1 MSFLLHIRCN
11 LKSLHASLFYLIL
24 TLFYL
29 IVGLGTIIF
38 IFQMFEKLG
47 IVSLSHS
54 PGSHRWQGVMLVLV

>member
-47 IVSLSHS
+47 IVS
-54 PGSHRWQGVMLVLV
+54 